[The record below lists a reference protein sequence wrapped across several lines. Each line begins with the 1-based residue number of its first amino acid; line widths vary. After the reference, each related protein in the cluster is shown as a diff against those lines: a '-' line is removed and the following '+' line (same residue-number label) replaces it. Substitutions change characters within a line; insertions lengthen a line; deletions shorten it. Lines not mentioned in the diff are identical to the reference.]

1 MVEFI
6 FYFFCFVAV
15 LSALVIL
22 FSKNI
27 LYAAFSLVATFM
39 AVAGIYVIAGAEFVA
54 ITQIMV
60 YVGGIVVLLIF
71 GVMLTNKISGKAMI
85 TESRNKFSGAI
96 VMISLSAL
104 LIYAI
109 FRINFSALQS
119 QSIIDN
125 HTNNPAEGFNNINH
139 LGIGLMSDYILPFE
153 IAAVLLLIALVGA
166 ATVAGYKERSDGH

>member
-1 MVEFI
+1 MVEVM
-6 FYFFCFVAV
+6 FYFFCGVAV
-15 LSALVIL
+15 LSALVVL

-85 TESRNKFSGAI
+85 TESRNKFSAAV
-96 VMISLSAL
+96 VMTSLSAL

-109 FRINFSALQS
+109 FQMNFTALQG
-119 QSIIDN
+119 QAWIDN
-125 HTNNPAEGFNNINH
+125 NNYKPTENLTNINQ

-153 IAAVLLLIALVGA
+153 IAAVLLLVALIGA
-166 ATVAGYKERSDGH
+166 ATIAGYKERSDGH

>member
-1 MVEFI
+1 MVEFM

-15 LSALVIL
+15 LSALIIL

-85 TESRNKFSGAI
+85 TESRSKFSGA
-96 VMISLSAL
+96 VVVISLSAL

-109 FRINFSALQS
+109 LKINLAPLQA
-119 QSIIDN
+119 QAAMDN
-125 HTNNPAEGFNNINH
+125 YNATGGYNNVNQ

-153 IAAVLLLIALVGA
+153 VAAVLLLIALIGA